1 MSDCCSYMVVSSAY
15 KSTKDIVSCNDKGR
29 SLMKSKN
36 NRRFTF
42 ARIDISFAWI
52 IFYESAEKL
61 LSFARFNC
69 AAF

>member
-36 NRRFTF
+36 NKRPKIVPWGTP
-42 ARIDISFAWI
+42 
-52 IFYESAEKL
+52 KL
-61 LSFARFNC
+61 TND
-69 AAF
+69 